1 MKQNPKYA
9 KKMTFINN
17 EVKKGKSR
25 TLYEVGHLY
34 CKPGTIMYPLDGSDN
49 LIGRQVFKLMNAIY
63 QDKNAKFVY
72 MNFLEFYTDYD
83 ELMLAA
89 GYSR

>member
-1 MKQNPKYA
+1 
-9 KKMTFINN
+9 
-17 EVKKGKSR
+17 
-25 TLYEVGHLY
+25 
-34 CKPGTIMYPLDGSDN
+34 MYPLDGADN

-72 MNFLEFYTDYD
+72 MNFLEFYTEYE